1 MLVDVYEKTRTIEV
15 PDGDKTVKVC
25 KIDLTGLGYSQEVE
39 IQQLD
44 NGFVDTAIVFVG
56 DTDGDKVLKYI
67 HSLKASAE
75 MEWRKRQNFFNAV
88 DQAYA
93 LFCNVVRNTAIK
105 DRVKT
110 DLLRSLSSCFSDI
123 EDPMWRM

>member
-25 KIDLTGLGYSQEVE
+25 KIDLTGFGYSQEVE
-39 IQQLD
+39 IQHLG
-44 NGFVDTAIVFVG
+44 NGFLDTPIVFVG
-56 DTDGDKVLKYI
+56 GTDGEKILEYI
-67 HSLKASAE
+67 NSLKASAE

-88 DQAYA
+88 DQSYD
-93 LFCNVVRNTAIK
+93 LFCNVVKNTAIK

-110 DLLRSLSSCFSDI
+110 DLLRSLSACFSATK
-123 EDPMWRM
+123 DPLWRM

>member
-15 PDGDKTVKVC
+15 PDGDKTVRVC

-39 IQQLD
+39 IQHLG

-56 DTDGDKVLKYI
+56 DTDGDKILKYI

-88 DQAYA
+88 GYAYD
-93 LFCNVVRNTAIK
+93 LFCNVVGNMAIK
-105 DRVKT
+105 DKVKT
-110 DLLRSLSSCFSDI
+110 DLLRSLSACFSATK
-123 EDPMWRM
+123 DPLWRM

>member
-25 KIDLTGLGYSQEVE
+25 KIDLTGLGYSQEVD
-39 IQQLD
+39 IQYL
-44 NGFVDTAIVFVG
+44 GYGTVETPIVFVG
-56 DTDGDKVLKYI
+56 DIGGNKVLEYI
-67 HSLKASAE
+67 SHLRAVAE

-88 DQAYA
+88 DQSYD
-93 LFCNVVRNTAIK
+93 LFCNVVKNTAIK

-110 DLLRSLSSCFSDI
+110 DLLRSLSACFSAT
-123 EDPMWRM
+123 EDPLWRM